1 MTTPEARR
9 LDLYNGFAEVF
20 GQERADT
27 LMTYLSTT
35 EAEQLATR
43 ADVANLREE
52 MNERF
57 TQLMATVSDLSRKV
71 DRILFAL
78 IAGLVAVVA
87 TLISQL

>member
-1 MTTPEARR
+1 MTSSEARR
-9 LDLYNGFAEVF
+9 LDLYNGLAEVF

-35 EAEQLATR
+35 ETDQLATKS
-43 ADVANLREE
+43 DVAALRAE

-57 TQLMATVSDLSRKV
+57 AQLTATVSDLSRRV

-87 TLISQL
+87 TLISKL